1 MASAVGYLLTICPKF
16 TSGLSMIGSSM
27 IISQVLRSPKNR
39 ENIQQR
45 LICAMSIVDLMVSTV
60 WFCTN
65 LFIPPVFKTNMG
77 FPWASGNQASCNA
90 QGFLVQSSIAAVL
103 YHATLSTY
111 YVLVIKY
118 NWKDTRLAKI
128 EKYLHIIPLSFG
140 IVTATIAL
148 SLGLMNPADWDCWIA
163 PDPDLSNEVLTH
175 ALQWAFFFGPL
186 WAAILFSS
194 FNMFQIYRF
203 VRQTE
208 TKSDKWKN
216 KNERLARTKSVAT
229 QNKLYAAAF
238 MLTWLFPTIA
248 RFIQMCGGTV
258 PSWIVVLSGTFIPS
272 QGFFNSLVYFR
283 LRIKKCGQDHPGKS
297 WLWLVNRIMILTIF
311 PCCTSDRHN
320 VVDGRDV
327 EDDLKDIVTSVSST
341 RISTGDIYVEN
352 STNEVPSM
360 ELSKRR
366 KQGAG
371 GEKVST
377 NRMSLKV
384 SMRASWRTLKRM
396 GKKVVKQKP
405 PQSQPAPFQFH
416 TKNEVD
422 KAKELEAVKD
432 KSPGSKSVSFQ
443 FYAKNEVDKAQAVN
457 DEENIVDKAQEVND
471 EENIDMKNQSIEL
484 EAAQKE
490 DFLLNSQDAQD
501 GGLFVDP
508 EQQVDKA
515 KEVKDEEDSDMKNQ
529 SFELEAVQKEDLERF
544 P

>member
-1 MASAVGYLLTICPKF
+1 M
-16 TSGLSMIGSSM
+16 
-27 IISQVLRSPKNR
+27 
-39 ENIQQR
+39 QQR

-65 LFIPPVFKTNMG
+65 LFLPPIFKTTLG

-90 QGFLVQSSIAAVL
+90 QGFLVQSSIASVL
-103 YHATLSTY
+103 YNATLSTY

-118 NWKDTRLAKI
+118 NWKNTRLAKI
-128 EKYLHIIPLSFG
+128 EKYFHIIPLSFG

-163 PDPDLSNEVLTH
+163 PDPDLSNEVLAH
-175 ALQWAFFFGPL
+175 ILQWAFFFGPL
-186 WAAILFSS
+186 WAAILFTS
-194 FNMFQIYRF
+194 FNMYQIYRF

-216 KNERLARTKSVAT
+216 KHERLVRTKSVAT

-238 MLTWLFPTIA
+238 MCTWLFPTIA
-248 RFIQMCGGTV
+248 RSIQIFNGTV

-327 EDDLKDIVTSVSST
+327 EDDLKDIVSSVAST
-341 RISTGDIYVEN
+341 RPSNGDIYVEN
-352 STNEVPSM
+352 STNEEPSM
-360 ELSKRR
+360 AEPSMALSKRR
-366 KQGAG
+366 KQGG
-371 GEKVST
+371 RKEKIST
-377 NRMSLKV
+377 SRMSLKV
-384 SMRASWRTLKRM
+384 SLKASWRTLKRM

-405 PQSQPAPFQFH
+405 PQSQPASFQFYP
-416 TKNEVD
+416 KNEVD

-432 KSPGSKSVSFQ
+432 KSLGSKSVRFQ
-443 FYAKNEVDKAQAVN
+443 IYEKNEVDKA
-457 DEENIVDKAQEVND
+457 KEVND
-471 EENIDMKNQSIEL
+471 EEDIAMKNQSIDL
-484 EAAQKE
+484 EVEQKE
-490 DFLLNSQDAQD
+490 DFLINSQDKQD
-501 GGLFVDP
+501 GELFIDP

-515 KEVKDEEDSDMKNQ
+515 KEVKVSENIDMKNQ
-529 SFELEAVQKEDLERF
+529 SFEFEAVQKEDFLMTSQDT
-544 P
+544 